1 MDEGAARLR
10 QSHTA
15 RKIVAGID
23 IAQRLS
29 GISLKLLAFYRLLAD
44 YPIWQQNVTL
54 VQKCLIPGSRHEDE
68 VRTIQEVRNL
78 VNLIKE
84 RFGPNVIDY
93 EEIQGSSVPIEKRL
107 SLWKVADVLMVTP
120 IREGLNLLPL
130 EYIFTK
136 KKPATPGVVI
146 SSEFSAVAS
155 VLNGALRVNPYD
167 IQVSI
172 ILHFKSSKKLSNTY
186 SQSIL

>member
-1 MDEGAARLR
+1 M
-10 QSHTA
+10 
-15 RKIVAGID
+15 IAGID

-54 VQKCLIPGSRHEDE
+54 VQKCLLPNSRHEDE
-68 VRTIQEVRNL
+68 VRTIKEIRTL
-78 VNLIKE
+78 VKQIQK

-93 EEIQGSSVPIEKRL
+93 EEIPGSSVPIEKRL
-107 SLWKVADVLMVTP
+107 ALWKVADVLMVTP

-130 EYIFTK
+130 EFVFTK
-136 KKPATPGVVI
+136 KKPACPGVVI
-146 SSEFSAVAS
+146 SSEFSAVAT

-167 IQVSI
+167 IQVSVTSNNY
-172 ILHFKSSKKLSNTY
+172 FSS
-186 SQSIL
+186 